1 MKPEIKAALV
11 AALES
16 GEYKKGTQY
25 LKRGECFCLE
35 GVLCDLAVKVGLA
48 DWVADRVPGSGG
60 IYCLVEHTYG
70 FSGYRS
76 LPTAI
81 VEWAGLA
88 DYPTLMY
95 KGERFRWY
103 VLNDGIGKDH
113 PLTFPELAKL
123 IKEQM

>member
-16 GEYKKGTQY
+16 GEYKQGKGF
-25 LKRGECFCLE
+25 LHEGDCFCLE

-48 DWVADRVPGSGG
+48 EWVRSVGG
-60 IYCLVEHTYG
+60 IYSLVEHAYG
-70 FSGYRS
+70 FSGYRA

-88 DYPTLMY
+88 DDPTLMY
-95 KGERFRWY
+95 KGKQYRWY
-103 VLNDGIGKDH
+103 VLNDGIGKGQ